1 MTSKERLE
9 QYVKED
15 EIYNEYLDNNK
26 SYISDFDRFCI
37 EHCQDIKNILEENEE
52 LKKQLEEYKKE
63 LEKADSIT
71 QNCIFNDK
79 EDSKISFRKCLNM
92 LEEYKNQQKEFIN
105 YLNEYYLL
113 LNDKPDLIEESQL
126 DILKEVLL
134 KYKEIINYEQN

>member
-71 QNCIFNDK
+71 QSCIFNGK

-92 LEEYKNQQKEFIN
+92 LEEYKNQQKKFIK
-105 YLNEYYLL
+105 YLEDEKWLYEINTQGYSM
-113 LNDKPDLIEESQL
+113 NLIG
-126 DILKEVLL
+126 KVLS
-134 KYKEIINYEQN
+134 KYKEIIGNLGE